1 MDMKKIIYIIS
12 CICLAW
18 IGCISCSE
26 DFLQRTPQTKLTAE
40 GFFNT
45 AGDLQLYVNGLY
57 YTNMR
62 YGRDIFG
69 SDTESDNCAV
79 YQTAYGAFTGLSQ
92 ILTGNVTPE
101 NFGGWDE
108 WEKLRAINYLLQHA
122 PKATG
127 VQEDIDHYIG
137 VTRFFRALWYFNKI
151 VSYSDVPWYGR
162 PLEVDDEEFLYK
174 AADPRTLVVD
184 SILADLQYAV
194 DHLKPAMGD
203 KSAVHKYTALAQ
215 MSRFC
220 LFEGTFRK
228 YHSELNLQNTA
239 GQFLEKAVW
248 ASEQLINSGQF
259 DITGSS
265 GADYQALFSS
275 PAGTLAANPDVI
287 LMYSVSREQGIGH
300 NSHILLEENYVT
312 LSNSLMETYL
322 MADGTPFTSRP
333 GYNEKTIVEAFQDRD
348 PRLSETFTPP
358 GWVLPYTGAVWI
370 PFPVRG
376 GYGQLKGYP
385 IDPSLRG
392 GWDLNFNAVPMYR
405 YAEALLN
412 YAEAKAELG
421 TLTQAD
427 LDKTVNRLRDRVGMP
442 GAAHLNLAAANAAP
456 DAILA
461 GQYDKVTGDNR
472 GVILEIRRERR
483 VEMACEGQRFRDVT
497 RWAAGKLL
505 SEHPKGMYIPALGP
519 LDVTGDGVPDVAFL
533 RQGDPEPEGI
543 TRLVY
548 IEEGAYLDGPDGTSG
563 HVMFTADRINKLPFV
578 EPKWYYRP
586 IPLSQTVL
594 NPNLQQVFG
603 W

>member
-1 MDMKKIIYIIS
+1 MKKIIYIIS
-12 CICLAW
+12 FVCLALT
-18 IGCISCSE
+18 GCISCSE
-26 DFLQRTPQTKLTAE
+26 DFLDRTPRTKLTAE
-40 GFFNT
+40 GFFNS
-45 AGDLQLYVNGLY
+45 ASDLQLYVNGLY
-57 YTNMR
+57 YTHMR
-62 YGRDIFG
+62 WGRDLF
-69 SDTESDNCAV
+69 SDAESDNYV
-79 YQTAYGAFTGLSQ
+79 YSYYSTELDG
-92 ILTGNVTPE
+92 ILTGNATPE
-101 NFGGWDE
+101 NTGGWDG
-108 WEKLRAINYLLQHA
+108 WENLREVNYLLAHA

-127 VQEDIDHYIG
+127 VQADIDHWIA
-137 VTRFFRALWYFNKI
+137 VARFFRALWYFDKI
-151 VSYSDVPWYGR
+151 VKYSDVPWYGR
-162 PLEVDDEEFLYK
+162 PLETNDDELLYK

-184 SILADLQYAV
+184 SVLADLQFAV
-194 DHLKPAMGD
+194 DHLKPALGNKD
-203 KSAVHKYTALAQ
+203 AVHKYVALAQ

-248 ASEQLINSGQF
+248 ASEQLMGSGQF

-265 GADYQALFSS
+265 GADYRALFNS

-287 LMYSVSREQGIGH
+287 LMYGVSSNQSVGH
-300 NSHILLEENYVT
+300 NSYVMIESNT
-312 LSNSLMETYL
+312 VALSNSLMETYL
-322 MADGTPFTSRP
+322 MADGTPFTSQP

-348 PRLSETFTPP
+348 PRLSETFVPP
-358 GWVLPYTGAVWI
+358 GWVRPFGGVVWFN
-370 PFPVRG
+370 FPSRG

-385 IDPSLRG
+385 IDLSLRG
-392 GWDLNFNAVPMYR
+392 GWDMCYNAPPTYR

-427 LDKTVNRLRDRVGMP
+427 LDKTVNRLRDRVGMT

-461 GQYDKVTGDNR
+461 GQYDKVTGANR

-483 VEMACEGQRFRDVT
+483 VEMACENQRFRDVT

-505 SEHPKGMYIPALGP
+505 SEYSKGMYVPALGP
-519 LDVTGDGVPDVAFL
+519 LDVTGDGKPDVAFI
-533 RQGDPEPEGI
+533 RRGDPEPEGI
-543 TRLVY
+543 EQLVY
-548 IEEGAYLDGPDGTSG
+548 IDEGVYLDGPGGTSG
-563 HVMFTADRINKLPFV
+563 HVMFTADQINKKPFV